1 MALNGPLFSAFYCTS
16 RGIVTIH
23 YETFEHEADIG
34 IRGFGQTIEEAFAN
48 AAIAL
53 YSVMVNVGSIGP
65 NDMRTISVTAPDHEL
80 LFVEWLNALLS
91 LSDIER
97 MVFSR
102 FEVVINGTS
111 LTGRAWGEHLD
122 RTRHQPHVE
131 IKAATY
137 HMLCVKKENDVF
149 VAQCVVDV

>member
-1 MALNGPLFSAFYCTS
+1 
-16 RGIVTIH
+16 VTVH
-23 YETFEHEADIG
+23 YETFEHQADIG
-34 IRGFGQTIEEAFAN
+34 IRGFGQTIEEAFEH

-53 YSVMVNVGSIGP
+53 YSVMVNVGSIEP
-65 NDMRTISVTAPDHEL
+65 KESRTLSVTAPDHEL
-80 LFVEWLNALLS
+80 LFVEWLNSLLS

-102 FEVVINGTS
+102 FEVSISGTS
-111 LTGRAWGEHLD
+111 LTGRAWGEQLD
-122 RTRHQPHVE
+122 HSRHHPHVE

-137 HMLCVKKENDVF
+137 HMLQVKKEHDRF